1 MFRVWTER
9 SIPAA
14 IQPMFEGVTP
24 LGPGSAT
31 PEDPLS
37 ALVDAQGVIAGGTT
51 RYDAAFMDRAPGLKV
66 IARTGIGIDNV
77 DVPEAT
83 SRGVAVCNTPDGP
96 TISTAEHTIT
106 LMMNVAKQVKRY
118 DRALRE
124 SEDRDLVSVYQGSEL
139 NGLHLGLVGLGRIGS
154 RVATIARALGM
165 SVTAYDP
172 FVDTDRIKALG
183 VEPAISFEA
192 ILEKSDV
199 ISLHIPLIDDTRRL
213 MNADRFGLMKKGA
226 IFLNIARGGLVDEKA
241 LLSSLESGHLG
252 GAGIDVF
259 DPEPPPP
266 DHPLLHRDDVIAT
279 PHIGG
284 ITIAG
289 RVRMWKMAVTEVLRV
304 LRGER
309 PVHVANPEVLPPEI

>member
-1 MFRVWTER
+1 MFRIWTER
-9 SIPAA
+9 AIPVA
-14 IQPMFEGVTP
+14 IQPMFKDVTP
-24 LGPGSAT
+24 LGPGAAT

-37 ALVDAQGVIAGGTT
+37 VLADAQGAIAGGIT
-51 RYDAAFMDRAPGLKV
+51 RYDAAFMDRAPCLRV

-77 DVPEAT
+77 DVPMAT
-83 SRGVAVCNTPDGP
+83 ARGIAVCNTPDGP

-124 SEDRDLVSVYQGSEL
+124 SANRDLISVYQGIEL
-139 NGLHLGLVGLGRIGS
+139 HGLHLGLVGLGRIGS
-154 RVATIARALGM
+154 RVAVIARALGM

-172 FVDTDRIKALG
+172 FVAPDQIKALA
-183 VEPAISFEA
+183 VEPATSFKA
-192 ILEKSDV
+192 VLETSDV
-199 ISLHIPLIDDTRRL
+199 VSLHVPLTDDTRHL
-213 MNADRFGLMKKGA
+213 MNADRFGQMKQGA
-226 IFLNIARGGLVDEKA
+226 ILLNIARGGLVDEKA
-241 LLSSLESGHLG
+241 LLSALESGHLG

-259 DPEPPPP
+259 DPEPPPS

-289 RVRMWKMAVTEVLRV
+289 RERMWQMAVTEVLRV
-304 LRGER
+304 LRGEQ
-309 PVHVANPEVLPPEI
+309 PEHVANPEVLHLEN

>member
-1 MFRVWTER
+1 MFRIWTER
-9 SIPAA
+9 AIPAA
-14 IQPMFEGVTP
+14 IQPMFEGVTQ
-24 LGPGSAT
+24 LGPGFAT

-37 ALVDAQGVIAGGTT
+37 VLSGAQGAIAGGTT
-51 RYDAAFMDRAPGLKV
+51 RYDAAFMDRAPDLRV

-77 DVPEAT
+77 DVTAAT
-83 SRGVAVCNTPDGP
+83 IRGVAVCNTPDGP

-106 LMMNVAKQVKRY
+106 LMLNVAKQVKRY

-124 SEDRDLVSVYQGSEL
+124 SENRDLVSVYQGIEL
-139 NGLHLGLVGLGRIGS
+139 HGLHLGLVGLGRIGS
-154 RVATIARALGM
+154 RVAAIARSLGM

-192 ILEKSDV
+192 ILEASDV
-199 ISLHIPLIDDTRRL
+199 VSLHIPLIDDTRHL
-213 MNADRFGLMKKGA
+213 MNADRFGRMKQGA

-241 LLSSLESGHLG
+241 LLSALESGHLG

-259 DPEPPPP
+259 DPEPPLN
-266 DHPLLHRDDVIAT
+266 DHPLLYRDDVIAT

-289 RVRMWKMAVTEVLRV
+289 RERMWQMAVTEALRV

-309 PVHVANPEVLPPEI
+309 PEHVANPEVLSIGN